1 VLASEE
7 VMTHTPFVAWPG
19 WGCYGGGYDRASAL
33 GGTLAVIAPVR
44 RKRKSREGES
54 IGRPRCATQRRVRG
68 GGLVGAVDHRA
79 RGAAEGAQVSGAH
92 QVWPGKEMVVCG
104 PRWMVGYWAN
114 HFGPGPMNN
123 TTFYLFKKKS
133 K

>member
-68 GGLVGAVDHRA
+68 GVWSGQSTAGLEA
-79 RGAAEGAQVSGAH
+79 RQR
-92 QVWPGKEMVVCG
+92 G
-104 PRWMVGYWAN
+104 PR
-114 HFGPGPMNN
+114 
-123 TTFYLFKKKS
+123 
-133 K
+133 

>member
-68 GGLVGAVDHRA
+68 GGSGWGSRPQGSRHG
-79 RGAAEGAQVSGAH
+79 RG
-92 QVWPGKEMVVCG
+92 
-104 PRWMVGYWAN
+104 
-114 HFGPGPMNN
+114 GPGERRASGLAGKGNGRVWA
-123 TTFYLFKKKS
+123 TVDGWLLGQLL
-133 K
+133 